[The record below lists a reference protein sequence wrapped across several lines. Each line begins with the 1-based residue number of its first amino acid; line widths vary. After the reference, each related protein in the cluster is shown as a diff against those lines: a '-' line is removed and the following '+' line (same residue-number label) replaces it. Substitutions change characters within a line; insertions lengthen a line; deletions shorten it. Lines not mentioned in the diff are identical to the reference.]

1 MVSPQFGTSLTQD
14 QLEREVVGTPIRGKS
29 SVIRAFRNASPA
41 LLAALAV
48 TLSAGTPASADE
60 RAGRFTMTPANGG
73 FIRLD
78 TVTGAVSFCKGQDPA
93 QWSCTLMPDGQ
104 QSMQK
109 QIDDLKAENQTLKDE
124 LKRMEDVF
132 VHGGKPGE
140 TRPGEAHP
148 GGDGR
153 PGGGGK
159 MELPS
164 EQDVDKA
171 FDYLEKMMKKFRDRM
186 HRMEK
191 PDEPEKPGKSL

>member
-1 MVSPQFGTSLTQD
+1 M
-14 QLEREVVGTPIRGKS
+14 
-29 SVIRAFRNASPA
+29 IRASRTAPHA
-41 LLAALAV
+41 LLATIAV

-78 TVTGAVSFCKGQDPA
+78 TVTGAVSFCRGQDPS

-104 QSMQK
+104 QAMQK

-132 VHGGKPGE
+132 VQGGKPGE
-140 TRPGEAHP
+140 GRPGEPHP

-153 PGGGGK
+153 PSGGGK

-191 PDEPEKPGKSL
+191 PDEPEKPGKPL